1 MLYTPHIR
9 SGLQHL
15 EDLAHFLSTQVVDE
29 VLLILTRSWRAIQ
42 PLNLIRKRGC
52 KTYFQSPH
60 VLPQNPVA
68 VLLLPVAA
76 DLKH

>member
-29 VLLILTRSWRAIQ
+29 VLVILTRSWRAIQ
-42 PLNLIRKRGC
+42 PLNLIRNAAARLIFNLHMFSH
-52 KTYFQSPH
+52 KTP
-60 VLPQNPVA
+60 
-68 VLLLPVAA
+68 LLYSFFL
-76 DLKH
+76 